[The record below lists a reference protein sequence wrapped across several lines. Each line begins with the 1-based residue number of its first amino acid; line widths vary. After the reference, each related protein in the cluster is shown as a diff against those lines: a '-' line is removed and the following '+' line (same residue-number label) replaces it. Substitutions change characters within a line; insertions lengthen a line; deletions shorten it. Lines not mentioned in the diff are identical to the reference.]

1 MIRFLLIILLVSVL
15 ITAIAVFT
23 AVLQSRKAKKA
34 AAEMKTMSE
43 AFGKVKEKAE
53 LLQKTLDTIAEIEG
67 EANAERKELSK
78 TPDSALA
85 DRANALFN
93 QQL

>member
-1 MIRFLLIILLVSVL
+1 MIRFLLIVIAVL
-15 ITAIAVFT
+15 GSTAAIAVLS
-23 AVLQSRKAKKA
+23 ARAQSKRAKA
-34 AAEMKTMSE
+34 AEKQYGELRE

-78 TPDSALA
+78 TPDGALA

-93 QQL
+93 